1 MSHSSFT
8 GPCGRIPGAWR
19 RASSS
24 MRRADRPDVSSS
36 TRNAPQR
43 TVTCADRDRRRIVWT
58 PASSA
63 QYPCRTGNASAP
75 PSRATTRPV
84 GSCSASSRAGP
95 PRSPTAR
102 TVMQSPDR
110 NSTDRSTPC
119 PPSRPIDS
127 GANSGVPRCTK
138 RSRTRS
144 NRPSRVSG
152 VAGPTSR
159 PVCST
164 LGPGSRSSA
173 DSTSSRVRPGRQAE
187 ASSTAS
193 SASTPARPPRHSRRQ
208 TLARRPPHCI
218 LAPCLEPPPSPADGP
233 TMSDDVTPNADSVE
247 FGAATEDDLDRIAAL
262 FFADMVDL
270 GQQPD
275 QGKLREVTSEV
286 LADRRA
292 STVLRVARTRDE
304 GLVVGVIL
312 ANTVLS
318 IKFPGKALWI
328 EELYVAPGWRQ
339 LGIGRRL
346 VEHLLAWGV
355 ENDYRGV
362 ELEAYRMNTAAS
374 ILYRSLGFR
383 RLARE
388 RYSYDLADLEDSA
401 S

>member
-1 MSHSSFT
+1 
-8 GPCGRIPGAWR
+8 
-19 RASSS
+19 
-24 MRRADRPDVSSS
+24 
-36 TRNAPQR
+36 
-43 TVTCADRDRRRIVWT
+43 
-58 PASSA
+58 
-63 QYPCRTGNASAP
+63 
-75 PSRATTRPV
+75 
-84 GSCSASSRAGP
+84 
-95 PRSPTAR
+95 
-102 TVMQSPDR
+102 
-110 NSTDRSTPC
+110 
-119 PPSRPIDS
+119 
-127 GANSGVPRCTK
+127 
-138 RSRTRS
+138 
-144 NRPSRVSG
+144 
-152 VAGPTSR
+152 
-159 PVCST
+159 
-164 LGPGSRSSA
+164 
-173 DSTSSRVRPGRQAE
+173 
-187 ASSTAS
+187 
-193 SASTPARPPRHSRRQ
+193 
-208 TLARRPPHCI
+208 
-218 LAPCLEPPPSPADGP
+218 
-233 TMSDDVTPNADSVE
+233 MSDDVTPNADSVE